1 MSLYLEI
8 PQLNLQFPYRAFLN
22 DGMTIVYPH
31 WHKEIEIIYASRGQ
45 VKIGV
50 DDMVVELQE
59 GEIFFFASGE
69 PHYFLAS
76 PDSERYVYQFD
87 LKFFDETFLRETE
100 ESLLN
105 LFAAGERHSRNWD
118 AAFQVKMTEL
128 LVELYQ
134 FEAQQP
140 AGKNYFVLANLAR
153 LVAECYACLPKRTEQ
168 KKKKTSN
175 TIHRKETLER
185 LNQVF
190 EYIENRYQET
200 ITIEDVAKYVGFSPY
215 YFTRFFK
222 KNTGQ
227 TFVQFL
233 TEYRINLAKFILANE
248 KLPMIDVAEKAG
260 FSSVKTFHH
269 VFKETT
275 GISPLQYQ
283 KKMNQ

>member
-50 DDMVVELQE
+50 DDTVVELEE
-59 GEIFFFASGE
+59 GEIFFIASGE

-87 LKFFDETFLRETE
+87 LKLFDESFLRESE
-100 ESLLN
+100 DSLVS
-105 LFAAGERHSRNWD
+105 LFATGERHSRYWSE
-118 AAFQVKMTEL
+118 AFQVKMTEL

-134 FEAQQP
+134 FEAQP
-140 AGKNYFVLANLAR
+140 PKGKNYFVLANLAR
-153 LVAECYACLPKRTEQ
+153 LMGECYAHLPKRSEHHMKETP
-168 KKKKTSN
+168 N
-175 TIHRKETLER
+175 AIHRKDTLER

-190 EYIENRYQET
+190 EYIENRYQEV
-200 ITIEDVAKYVGFSPY
+200 ITIDEVAKYVGFSPY

-233 TEYRINLAKFILANE
+233 TEYRINQAKFTLANE

-269 VFKETT
+269 VFKEEV

-283 KKMNQ
+283 KKMNR